1 MLPLVAAA
9 EAVYLVGSGRDIGV
23 LRVGHQVVHGVGH
36 QVVHGE
42 GLPVDH
48 QAGRPV
54 DLLAADTRLTMPRAV
69 AAVDLQAVAA
79 GGVLGVL

>member
-23 LRVGHQVVHGVGH
+23 LRVGHQVVHG
-36 QVVHGE
+36 E

-54 DLLAADTRLTMPRAV
+54 DLLAADTRPTMPRAV
-69 AAVDLQAVAA
+69 AVVDLLAVAA
-79 GGVLGVL
+79 GGVLGPCVE